1 MSGGSFDYLCYAAD
15 TGHLGERRGGIAD
28 MAKALEE
35 YEQPAA
41 SKAAAETRNVLAL
54 LEQADE
60 AAQRLH
66 DIWHAVEW
74 HHSSDWSEGDVL
86 GILQQYWEASQ

>member
-1 MSGGSFDYLCYAAD
+1 MSGGSFNYLCYAAD
-15 TGHLGERRGGIAD
+15 TGHLGDHRGGIAD
-28 MAKALEE
+28 MARALEE

-41 SKAAAETRNVLAL
+41 AKAAADTRHVLAL

-66 DIWHAVEW
+66 HVWHAVEW
-74 HHSSDWSEGDVL
+74 HHSSDWSKSDVL
-86 GILQQYWEASQ
+86 DILRQYWRET